1 MFTRE
6 NIKKVNDLWFKY
18 GCSSLWNQFLNN
30 ENIGVSGL
38 FRMLEVSVENPLEL
52 EIYNNLLK
60 AVDKDLNC
68 TPCQIKRMRGWPVS
82 KKYQKFIT
90 KSLNKYVE
98 KTFAMAE
105 DKIYNE
111 SEIYDLL
118 FKQ

>member
-1 MFTRE
+1 
-6 NIKKVNDLWFKY
+6 
-18 GCSSLWNQFLNN
+18 
-30 ENIGVSGL
+30 
-38 FRMLEVSVENPLEL
+38 
-52 EIYNNLLK
+52 
-60 AVDKDLNC
+60 
-68 TPCQIKRMRGWPVS
+68 MRGWPVS